1 MKMLRNT
8 ITIAVLGTFAF
19 STAQAQDSISLP
31 ESAKAGECYARVT
44 TPPQFKTESE
54 RVLKRDAS
62 YRIEVIPATFK
73 TMTERVL
80 VKEGGEKIIL
90 VDEAGNP
97 LKGNVKPVVRTL
109 ADGTVEVSPTGYT
122 TVTERVLIQ
131 DAYDTIQEVSPAS
144 YETVTERVM
153 VSPARTEWKPTSG
166 RIYGNAVADGS
177 GELITK
183 SDAKTGEIMCLV
195 EIPAEYKTVTKR
207 VLKEPAKTRTA
218 TVPAE
223 YKTVTKQ
230 IPTKVYTKTVTT
242 PPVYDTVTR
251 KVIDREASE
260 RRIEIPAEY
269 ETVTR
274 RVKVADG
281 EVKWMPVLCEQ
292 NVTRSTVMDL
302 QRALKAKGY
311 DPGAIDGAL
320 GQGTMDAILK
330 YQRAEGL
337 ATGELTLQTLN
348 KLGVSL

>member
-1 MKMLRNT
+1 MLGLM
-8 ITIAVLGTFAF
+8 AFGT
-19 STAQAQDSISLP
+19 TYAQDAISLP
-31 ESAKAGECYARVT
+31 DNAKAGECYARVA

-62 YRIEVIPATFK
+62 FRIEVTPATFN
-73 TMTERVL
+73 TVTERVL

-90 VDEAGNP
+90 VDESGNP

-109 ADGTVEVSPTGYT
+109 SDGTVEVSPTGYK
-122 TVTERVLIQ
+122 TVTERVLVQ
-131 DAYDTIQEVSPAS
+131 DSYETIEEVSPAI
-144 YETVTERVM
+144 YETVTERMM
-153 VSPARTEWKPTSG
+153 VSPARTEWKPSNG

-183 SDAKTGEIMCLV
+183 SDSKTGEVMCLV

-207 VLKEPAKTRTA
+207 VLKEPAKTRTV

-230 IPTKVYTKTVTT
+230 IPTKVYTKTVST
-242 PPVYDTVTR
+242 PPAYDTVSR
-251 KVIDREASE
+251 KVVDREASE

-311 DPGAIDGAL
+311 NPGTVDGAL
-320 GQGTMDAILK
+320 GQGTMDAVLK